1 MIPTERSSAAS
12 ELLSDHDHNFKCR
25 TRCPAL
31 SLCAR
36 IIDITPYNGIM
47 FFGMAEGV
55 LGAQPM
61 RHLIAV
67 IRFKIERYFGT
78 DENYAK
84 LVALYLGF
92 GLGSVVG
99 KMISTLA

>member
-1 MIPTERSSAAS
+1 
-12 ELLSDHDHNFKCR
+12 
-25 TRCPAL
+25 
-31 SLCAR
+31 
-36 IIDITPYNGIM
+36 
-47 FFGMAEGV
+47 
-55 LGAQPM
+55 M